1 MNTNRGQV
9 LNHYK
14 IMEKIRIKTAGKIQ
28 LDAWRNDTIQFI
40 VLEDLLKAM
49 KVEYVEDVI
58 DYIKQDMH
66 WYTSIKQLDIP
77 KVGTS
82 EAIPIT
88 HALGLI
94 YWLPENLV
102 DFITKH
108 EIYNALALHLEFHL
122 ELLKWKYDVI
132 DNYMEK
138 MDIAYEK
145 MQEANDVIVNNQ
157 ALMIEV
163 LKKNFFAVPEPKKP
177 SEIISFSRG
186 QFDHGTN

>member
-9 LNHYK
+9 LKHYK
-14 IMEKIRIKTAGKIQ
+14 SMEKIRIKTGGLIL

-163 LKKNFFAVPEPKKP
+163 LKKNFFAVPEPKKLP
-177 SEIISFSRG
+177 GIIRNRS
-186 QFDHGTN
+186 QWDHGLS